1 MNIFSIHAGRTDFL
15 KPHVEYLRYY
25 CKDNFTYYCVD
36 NFVDSKDIETIKS
49 QCLDLGVEYVRPSY
63 NRKGNAFDHG
73 TCLNLL
79 KQYTSDDVINVIYE
93 FDVFL
98 VNHFSFEDYIQ
109 DYDIS
114 GIYQQRNDFDIE
126 YIAPFI
132 TIVNKDSN
140 FSNIDFNGFH
150 GCDVGGKTKDY
161 IKSGKTVK
169 WMKHT
174 PGIGSGPDR
183 KIFLESYNPDYGCQ
197 VIENSFMHYYRGTN
211 WNRSNPELVKQKTEW
226 FFKLLEKSKSEEIF
240 NQKYLDKYQTIFSLS
255 FRHWNGS
262 QKPFVSN
269 LNPYYEN

>member
-36 NFVDSKDIETIKS
+36 NFVDSKDIETIKN
-49 QCLDLGVEYVRPSY
+49 QCLDLGVEYVRPSF

-79 KQYTSDDVINVIYE
+79 KQYTSDDVINVIY
-93 FDVFL
+93 
-98 VNHFSFEDYIQ
+98 
-109 DYDIS
+109 
-114 GIYQQRNDFDIE
+114 
-126 YIAPFI
+126 
-132 TIVNKDSN
+132 DSN

-150 GCDVGGKTKDY
+150 GCDVGGKTQEY
-161 IKSGKTVK
+161 IKSGKTVR

-197 VIENSFMHYYRGTN
+197 VIENSFMHYYKGTN

-240 NQKYLDKYQTIFSLS
+240 NQKYLDKYQTIFSHS